1 MTIRL
6 CITSRWG
13 FVVDVSIEFDPQ
25 RIMAQIR
32 PNKGLA
38 SAALTEQV
46 LKDSNYYCKARIDH
60 ILINSAISHSDPD
73 EGVVQWVTP
82 YARYQYYYPPTRTE
96 VNPNATMQW
105 FETAKAAHLDE
116 WVRLYANLYTGGGT
130 P

>member
-1 MTIRL
+1 M
-6 CITSRWG
+6 
-13 FVVDVSIEFDPQ
+13 VDVSIEIDPNS
-25 RIMAQIR
+25 IMAQIR

-46 LKDSNYYCKARIDH
+46 LKDSNYYCKEREH
-60 ILINSAISHSDPD
+60 TLINSGISHSDPD

-82 YARYQYYYPPTRTE
+82 YARYQYYYPPTRHE
-96 VNPNATMQW
+96 VNPNATMEW
-105 FETAKAAHLDE
+105 FETAKAAHLNE

>member
-1 MTIRL
+1 M
-6 CITSRWG
+6 
-13 FVVDVSIEFDPQ
+13 VDVSIEIDPNS
-25 RIMAQIR
+25 IMAQIR

-46 LKDSNYYCKARIDH
+46 LKDSNYYCKEREH
-60 ILINSAISHSDPD
+60 TLINSAVMHSDPD
-73 EGVVQWVTP
+73 EGIVQWVTP
-82 YARYQYYYPPTRTE
+82 YARYQYYYPPTRHE
-96 VNPNATMQW
+96 VNPNATMEW

>member
-1 MTIRL
+1 M
-6 CITSRWG
+6 
-13 FVVDVSIEFDPQ
+13 VDVSIDFDPQ

-32 PNKGLA
+32 PQKGLA
-38 SAALTEQV
+38 SAALTQQV
-46 LKDSNYYCKARIDH
+46 LKDSNYYCKERTGM
-60 ILINSAISHSDPD
+60 LINSAVMHSDPD

-96 VNPNATMQW
+96 RNPNATMQW

>member
-1 MTIRL
+1 M
-6 CITSRWG
+6 
-13 FVVDVSIEFDPQ
+13 VDVQIDFDPGG
-25 RIMAQIR
+25 IMAQIR
-32 PNKGLA
+32 PRKGLA

-46 LKDSNYYCKARIDH
+46 LKDSNYYCKEREH
-60 ILINSAISHSDPD
+60 TLINSGISHSDPD
-73 EGVVQWVTP
+73 EGIVQWVTP